1 MNAPV
6 SVMDTASE
14 GGAWGMAILASYMN
28 NKKDGESLGDYL
40 KSNVFAGTTGSVEQP
55 DPADVKGFDDF
66 IKKYSKGLAIERAAV
81 ENL

>member
-1 MNAPV
+1 
-6 SVMDTASE
+6 
-14 GGAWGMAILASYMN
+14 MN

-40 KSNVFAGTTGSVEQP
+40 KSNVFAGTTGSVQQP

-66 IKKYSKGLAIERAAV
+66 IKKYSRGLAIERAAI